1 MYKTSNNRKQIPS
14 IRKNSGFIVI
24 GGILWLSFALAG
36 AGVAAVDYAM
46 DDNSAVA
53 IAQTPPP
60 ALAEN

>member
-1 MYKTSNNRKQIPS
+1 MYNISNSRKQIPS
-14 IRKNSGFIVI
+14 IKKNSGFIVI

-46 DDNSAVA
+46 DENSVA

>member
-1 MYKTSNNRKQIPS
+1 MNNNSNGQKQITS
-14 IRKNSGFIVI
+14 IRKNSGFIVV

-46 DDNSAVA
+46 DENAVA

-60 ALAEN
+60 VLAEN